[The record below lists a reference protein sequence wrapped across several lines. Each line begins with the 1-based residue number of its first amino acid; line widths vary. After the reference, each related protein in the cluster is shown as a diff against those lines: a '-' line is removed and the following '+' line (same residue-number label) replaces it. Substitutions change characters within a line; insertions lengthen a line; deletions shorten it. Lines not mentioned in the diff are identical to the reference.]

1 MSGNITTGQKTE
13 IMQLEM
19 NSFVMRLEPRMR
31 ARFGDS
37 LRKML
42 IESLLDGTVFAIVE
56 SLSDLQRMNET

>member
-1 MSGNITTGQKTE
+1 MTSNITTARKME

-19 NSFVMRLEPRMR
+19 NSFVMRLEPGMR
-31 ARFGDS
+31 ARFNDS
-37 LRKML
+37 LRKVL